1 VDKRGTTMIKCGYVR
16 VSREDQNPENQIE
29 LLEREG
35 IPRENI
41 YVDKISGVSDARDR
55 PGYSDLLSFLSD
67 KPEAVL
73 YVFEISRI
81 GRSFLDTLQT
91 INLLERAGVRVW
103 SLSPS
108 ESWSRIEDRKL
119 RDLMLSIFSWVAD
132 RERESLIERTKLGL
146 VRAKAEGKQLGRPV
160 RKIPTAR
167 VKELRDKKI
176 SLAAI
181 SRILDIP
188 YSTLRRNYKE

>member
-1 VDKRGTTMIKCGYVR
+1 MIKCGYVR

-67 KPEAVL
+67 KPETVL
-73 YVFEISRI
+73 FVFEISRI

-103 SLSPS
+103 SLSPT

-146 VRAKAEGKQLGRPV
+146 ERARAEGKRLGRPV
-160 RKIPTAR
+160 RKLPLSRIR
-167 VKELRDKKI
+167 ELRDKKI

-181 SRILDIP
+181 SRILDVP
-188 YSTLRRNYKE
+188 YSTLRRNYHDD

>member
-1 VDKRGTTMIKCGYVR
+1 MIKAGYVR
-16 VSREDQNPENQIE
+16 VSREDQHPENQIK
-29 LLEREG
+29 LLEKEG
-35 IPRENI
+35 VPRENI
-41 YVDKISGVSDARDR
+41 FVDMLSGITAMQDR
-55 PGYSDLLSFLSD
+55 PGYSAMLTFLSD
-67 KPEAVL
+67 KDDVIL

-81 GRSFLDTLQT
+81 GRSFIDTLT
-91 INLLERAGVRVW
+91 TVNLLERAGVRVW
-103 SLSPS
+103 SLSPA

-146 VRAKAEGKQLGRPV
+146 DRARAEGTNLGRPV
-160 RKIPTAR
+160 RKIPR
-167 VKELRDKKI
+167 RQVKELRDKKI

-188 YSTLRRNYKE
+188 YSTLRRNYIDEKAT

>member
-1 VDKRGTTMIKCGYVR
+1 MIKAGYVR
-16 VSREDQNPENQIE
+16 VSREDQHPENQIK
-29 LLEREG
+29 LLEKEG
-35 IPRENI
+35 VPRENI
-41 YVDKISGVSDARDR
+41 FVDMLSGITAMQDR
-55 PGYSDLLSFLSD
+55 PGYSAMLTFLSD
-67 KPEAVL
+67 KDDVIL

-81 GRSFLDTLQT
+81 GRSFIDTLT
-91 INLLERAGVRVW
+91 TVNLLERAGVRVW
-103 SLSPS
+103 SLFPA

-146 VRAKAEGKQLGRPV
+146 DRARAEGTNLGRPV
-160 RKIPTAR
+160 RKIPR
-167 VKELRDKKI
+167 RQVKELRDKKI

-188 YSTLRRNYKE
+188 YSTLRRNYIDEKAT

>member
-1 VDKRGTTMIKCGYVR
+1 M
-16 VSREDQNPENQIE
+16 Q
-29 LLEREG
+29 
-35 IPRENI
+35 
-41 YVDKISGVSDARDR
+41 DR
-55 PGYSDLLSFLSD
+55 PGYSAMLTFLSD
-67 KPEAVL
+67 KDDVIL

-81 GRSFLDTLQT
+81 GRSFIDTLT
-91 INLLERAGVRVW
+91 TVNLLERAGVRVW
-103 SLSPS
+103 SLSPA

-146 VRAKAEGKQLGRPV
+146 DRARAEGTNLGRPV
-160 RKIPTAR
+160 RKIPR
-167 VKELRDKKI
+167 RQVKELRDKKI

-188 YSTLRRNYKE
+188 YSTLRRNYIDEKAT

>member
-1 VDKRGTTMIKCGYVR
+1 MIKCGYVR

-41 YVDKISGVSDARDR
+41 FVDKISGVSDARVR
-55 PGYSDLLSFLSD
+55 PGYSDLLTFLSD

-73 YVFEISRI
+73 YVFEVSRI

-91 INLLERAGVRVW
+91 INLLERAGTRVW

-146 VRAKAEGKQLGRPV
+146 ERARAEGKRLGRPV
-160 RKIPTAR
+160 RKLPLSRIR
-167 VKELRDKKI
+167 ELRDKKI

-188 YSTLRRNYKE
+188 YSTLRRNYIDGKAT

>member
-1 VDKRGTTMIKCGYVR
+1 MIKCGYVR

-41 YVDKISGVSDARDR
+41 FVDKISGVSDARDR

-91 INLLERAGVRVW
+91 INLLERAGTRVW
-103 SLSPS
+103 SLSPT

-146 VRAKAEGKQLGRPV
+146 ERARAEGKRLGRPV
-160 RKIPTAR
+160 RKLPLSRIR
-167 VKELRDKKI
+167 ELRDKKI

-188 YSTLRRNYKE
+188 YSTLRRNYTDGKAT